1 VKIRRG
7 MKIRVVFKFDEKDLG
22 EKWMNIDNL
31 KLLLYSK
38 GFATTEKLFRIES
51 YSEDK
56 ESK

>member
-1 VKIRRG
+1 